1 MAPGQTAFGHS
12 FSHAGAPRATSGTF
26 TSRSSFKG
34 MRKPLLRKAMPKAF
48 SFGGMTWQVV
58 HEVPY
63 RLAKIGNAES
73 GSANTQRTRLDTT
86 HRKNTGY
93 TYHVTARKRK
103 ILIVDDDA
111 GIRSSL
117 SMILQSWG
125 FEPLLAADAS
135 EAMYLAEKQD
145 PDIVISDVVM
155 PETSGLELLKMLK
168 ASDPHRPVLLVTAQA
183 TVDNAVEAMKQGARD
198 FLTKPLTDYDKL
210 KALIDDAER
219 ELEMRR
225 KVRRLTARIE
235 DSGGLGEFVG
245 ISKPIREVYELIE
258 SVAQRDVSV
267 MITGE
272 SGTGKEVV
280 ARTIHRFSRRE
291 GKPFLAI
298 NAAAIP
304 ESLIESELFGHERG
318 AFTGAVATRQG
329 VFEQAN
335 GGTLLIDEIAEMPMA
350 LQPKLLRVLADGK
363 VRRLGGSYEFE
374 FDVRVLAATNRD
386 PLKAIE
392 DGKLREDL
400 YYRLNVVPISLP
412 PLRARGEDIP
422 LLVQHFVKEFN
433 AKHRLEIEGATDV
446 AVELLKAY
454 HWPGNVRELRNVIE
468 RSAVLVKGN
477 WIDGNDL
484 PAYVRNPSMR
494 AEKLTFAVGETTV
507 ADAERELILKTLERA
522 GNNKAEAA
530 RQLGVDVKTIYNK
543 LKGYGI
549 EP

>member
-1 MAPGQTAFGHS
+1 
-12 FSHAGAPRATSGTF
+12 
-26 TSRSSFKG
+26 
-34 MRKPLLRKAMPKAF
+34 
-48 SFGGMTWQVV
+48 
-58 HEVPY
+58 
-63 RLAKIGNAES
+63 
-73 GSANTQRTRLDTT
+73 
-86 HRKNTGY
+86 
-93 TYHVTARKRK
+93 
-103 ILIVDDDA
+103 
-111 GIRSSL
+111 
-117 SMILQSWG
+117 
-125 FEPLLAADAS
+125 
-135 EAMYLAEKQD
+135 MYLVERQD
-145 PDIVISDVVM
+145 PDIVISDLVM
-155 PETSGLELLKMLK
+155 PETSGLELLRTLR
-168 ASDPHRPVLLVTAQA
+168 AGDPHRPVLLITAQGSI
-183 TVDNAVEAMKQGARD
+183 DIAVEAMKQGARD
-198 FLTKPLTDYDKL
+198 FLTKPLTDLPKL
-210 KALIDDAER
+210 KALLDDAER

-225 KVRRLTARIE
+225 KARRLTARVE
-235 DSGGLGEFVG
+235 EEGGMGDFVG
-245 ISKPIREVYELIE
+245 SSKNIREVFQLIE

-280 ARTIHRFSRRE
+280 ARTIHKMSRRTA
-291 GKPFLAI
+291 KPFLAI

-350 LQPKLLRVLADGK
+350 LQPKLLRVLADGR

-400 YYRLNVVPISLP
+400 YYRLNVVPIGLP

-433 AKHRLEIEGATDV
+433 GKHNVNIEGVTDE
-446 AVELLKAY
+446 AMTLLKTY
-454 HWPGNVRELRNVIE
+454 SFPGNVRELRNIVE
-468 RSAVLVKGN
+468 RSVVLAKGD
-477 WIDGNDL
+477 WIAEGDL
-484 PAYVRNPSMR
+484 PPYIRDPAQRS
-494 AEKLTFAVGETTV
+494 EKLVFAVGQTTV

-543 LKGYGI
+543 LKSYGI
-549 EP
+549 EA